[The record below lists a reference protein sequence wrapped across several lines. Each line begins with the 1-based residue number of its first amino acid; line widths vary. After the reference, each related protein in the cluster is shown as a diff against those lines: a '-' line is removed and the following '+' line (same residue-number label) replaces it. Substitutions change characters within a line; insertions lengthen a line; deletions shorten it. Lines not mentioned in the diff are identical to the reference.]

1 MLNAE
6 SIPFLCHSVAYLPSN
21 NLIILLLWSMLF
33 KYPKEV
39 LLGGGGEGD
48 LIISKLE
55 SYQLNKFLVKCT
67 HFFAK
72 KTTALKK
79 KWGRRCKLLKAM
91 RSPKTTCKHSSTMSL
106 CAVTSS
112 RVREFITKTQRH

>member
-21 NLIILLLWSMLF
+21 NLIILLLWPMLF

-55 SYQLNKFLVKCT
+55 SYHLNKFLVKCM

-79 KWGRRCKLLKAM
+79 NG
-91 RSPKTTCKHSSTMSL
+91 
-106 CAVTSS
+106 VED
-112 RVREFITKTQRH
+112 VNF